1 LTWRAPVRD
10 IAATQKV
17 GQAIGDM
24 VGCEMALVTS
34 GCAGAMTLASAAAMA
49 GDDPHKIIQLP
60 DTTGMPCE
68 ILIQS
73 NQRYHY
79 DRAWEF
85 AGAKLVEYE
94 PTAEALEKAITH
106 RTVACVSRPEKFFPG
121 SLSIETM
128 SEIAHAHGL
137 YVMVDGAGETY
148 PLDDL
153 TDCIKRGADVQCVA
167 AKYISSSQS
176 SGLALG
182 SADFINK
189 MFLQTFVGF
198 ERSNEEFGA
207 GIGEENTFS
216 GDSTWYVRGIG
227 RPQKVDRQEIMG
239 VYMAVKIWMETDHEA
254 RIETFRKRSQTI
266 VDGLVGVPGVVSA
279 SVDPNTTQHDPHGAN
294 IEVDPDIVS
303 VLDLVKTLKANE
315 EAPLWTRPSGPN
327 TLRVAIFGL
336 LEGEE
341 NLVVELIKESLTV
354 AVEAPATV
362 EAVGT
367 AGVAAARL

>member
-1 LTWRAPVRD
+1 M
-10 IAATQKV
+10 AAQKV
-17 GQAIGDM
+17 GKAIGDL

-49 GDDPHKIIQLP
+49 GDDPRKIIQLP
-60 DTTGMPCE
+60 DTTGLRCE

-94 PTAEALEKAITH
+94 PTAEALKKAINH
-106 RTVACVSRPEKFFPG
+106 RTVACVTRPEKFFPG

-148 PLDDL
+148 PLSDL

-176 SGLALG
+176 AGMALG

-207 GIGEENTFS
+207 GIGEENSFM

-239 VYMAVKIWMETDHEA
+239 VYMAVKIWMEMDHAA
-254 RIETFRKRSQTI
+254 RIEGFRKRSKTI
-266 VDGLVGVPGVVSA
+266 ADGLAGVPGVA
-279 SVDPNTTQHDPHGAN
+279 RTTIDPNTTQHDPHGAN
-294 IEVDPDIVS
+294 IEVDPNVIS
-303 VLDLVKTLKANE
+303 VQDLIKQLKQNE
-315 EAPLWTRPSGPN
+315 ECPLWTRPSGPN

-341 NLVVELIKESLTV
+341 NLVVDLIKQSLTV
-354 AVEAPATV
+354 AAEASAAVEEV
-362 EAVGT
+362 
-367 AGVAAARL
+367 AARL